1 MELKKFDMVTLIKS
15 GEEFAQRGITQ
26 GCGGIIVQVNEKN
39 YRVMFMN
46 GNNYG
51 NGIFATVS
59 ESDVKYLSGFPMQF
73 QNELEEYLQ
82 SVNINDETGAFSLC
96 DVKEYDK
103 VEMIVEKPKYAIEGV
118 HKGMTGCVMSSY
130 AIKNEWLIV
139 FSEEGTGKDIA
150 ELCVAREDFKV
161 VE

>member
-1 MELKKFDMVTLIKS
+1 MPPKNAQYKGVVVDRPKALYQVKKLAV
-15 GEEFAQRGITQ
+15 
-26 GCGGIIVQVNEKN
+26 
-39 YRVMFMN
+39 
-46 GNNYG
+46 
-51 NGIFATVS
+51 
-59 ESDVKYLSGFPMQF
+59 
-73 QNELEEYLQ
+73 
-82 SVNINDETGAFSLC
+82 NDEKGTCIFC

-118 HKGMTGCVMSSY
+118 HKGMAGCVISSY

-161 VE
+161 IE

>member
-1 MELKKFDMVTLIKS
+1 MILKKFDMVTLIKS
-15 GEEFAQRGITQ
+15 IDNLTQRGITQ
-26 GCGGIIVQVNEKN
+26 GCGGIIIQVNEKN

-51 NGIFATVS
+51 DGIFATVS
-59 ESDVKYLSGFPMQF
+59 ESDVKYLSTFPMQF
-73 QNELEEYLQ
+73 QTQLEDYLA
-82 SVNINDETGAFSLC
+82 SVDINDETDTFILC

-103 VEMIVEKPKYAIEGV
+103 VEMIVEKPKYAMQGV

-139 FSEEGTGKDIA
+139 FSEERTGKDIA

-161 VE
+161 IE